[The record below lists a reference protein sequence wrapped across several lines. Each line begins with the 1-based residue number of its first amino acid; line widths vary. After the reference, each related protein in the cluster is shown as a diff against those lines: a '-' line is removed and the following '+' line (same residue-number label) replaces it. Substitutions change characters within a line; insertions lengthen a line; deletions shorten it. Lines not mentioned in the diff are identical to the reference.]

1 MTTLATDTKPKRD
14 DGQRRR
20 GRGSGEGTIYKRIDA
35 RRRKD
40 GTVVEVERWLAMV
53 DLGVQSGK
61 RKRQVLYGTTRTEVA
76 QKLTKVLRDRDR
88 GLEPIAE
95 PARTT
100 LKDWLEHWLEDVVKR
115 SKRPNTYLNY
125 EQSVR
130 VHILPRLGSKRLSAL
145 RRRDI
150 DTWIT
155 DRERSGLGA
164 RTIHRLWAVLHS
176 ALEHAVRT
184 DRLAINPASRPTL
197 PRVERDEPRTLSRD
211 QVRTLIAALANEH
224 DAALYALEL
233 TTGLRQGELLGLRW
247 ARDET
252 GPGVDLERSEVRV
265 TEQMQHGE
273 LAPLK
278 RGASRRVLR
287 LRPWLVALLVDHQD
301 RQAELRLLAAQR
313 WQEHGLVFPSRVGT
327 PRRAGNAWLS
337 WKRLLKR
344 AGLPD
349 YKFHELRHTAASM
362 ALSEGASLFH
372 VSRMLGHSSI
382 AITGDTYGHW
392 TDEGREDV
400 AARLERAIFGA
411 QNGLATTLATTAAA
425 RALPEGDSKL
435 EIA

>member
-176 ALEHAVRT
+176 ALEHAV
-184 DRLAINPASRPTL
+184 
-197 PRVERDEPRTLSRD
+197 SRD

-252 GPGVDLERSEVRV
+252 RPGVDLERSEVRV

-313 WQEHGLVFPSRVGT
+313 WQEQGLVFPSRVGT

-349 YKFHELRHTAASM
+349 YKFHELRHTAASL
-362 ALSEGASLFH
+362 ALSEGA
-372 VSRMLGHSSI
+372 
-382 AITGDTYGHW
+382 T
-392 TDEGREDV
+392 
-400 AARLERAIFGA
+400 
-411 QNGLATTLATTAAA
+411 
-425 RALPEGDSKL
+425 
-435 EIA
+435 